1 MRLSV
6 FHMVEILCPHCEGE
20 IELPD
25 GEFGEFSCPL
35 CEEDF
40 IWEEDSI
47 SDEDS
52 ISEDESDNGAVSF
65 IESDNIELSHKL
77 AAIAVII
84 VIFLIVMVIG
94 SAISSIGEADTSLW
108 PVEQVEIVEITNDG
122 SRITDGGS
130 SSYYAVDIVFMYESR
145 ERSWTL
151 ECNAERDAEGYV
163 EDNPVGTTIDIRV
176 NPTTGESPFF
186 EIEGG
191 CPSVEYSTAE
201 IVSGVACFG
210 IIIAIVGFEKI
221 AEVIRSKRQE

>member
-1 MRLSV
+1 
-6 FHMVEILCPHCEGE
+6 MVDILCPHCEGD

-25 GEFGEFSCPL
+25 DEFGEFSCPL

-40 IWEEDSI
+40 IWE
-47 SDEDS
+47 DESGHGDAS
-52 ISEDESDNGAVSF
+52 FIQSED
-65 IESDNIELSHKL
+65 IELSHKL

-94 SAISSIGEADTSLW
+94 SAISSIGEVDTSLW
-108 PVEQVEIVEITNDG
+108 PVEQVEIIEISNEG
-122 SRITDGGS
+122 RIIVGESDN
-130 SSYYAVDIVFMYESR
+130 YYAVDIVFMYESR